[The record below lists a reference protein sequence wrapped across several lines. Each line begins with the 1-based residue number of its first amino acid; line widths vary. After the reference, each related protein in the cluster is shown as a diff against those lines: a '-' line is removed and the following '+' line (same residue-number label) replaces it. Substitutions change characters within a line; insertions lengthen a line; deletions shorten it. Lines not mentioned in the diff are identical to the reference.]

1 MRPEEQSAVEFLIEH
16 HLDLSAVMNSRDL
29 YDPSTA
35 RMLADRI
42 GTLERLKLLTV
53 MTYGDISAV
62 NPAAMTPWRLEQL
75 WQTYRVAHQE
85 LVREL
90 ETDRIQELPQDVPL
104 PAEFIRGF
112 PIRYLRTH
120 TPEEIQTHIELEELS
135 RPASVAAKIDRLA
148 GVYRATIVARDM
160 SGLFASLAGGLSS
173 FGMDIVKAEAFSNA
187 AGLVLDTF
195 MFADPK
201 RTLELNPQEMERLQ
215 YTLEQVALGKLD
227 VRKLLNGRPAPD
239 KHKRRGIDP
248 RVHFDGQA
256 GTTTTLVEIIA
267 EDR

>member
-42 GTLERLKLLTV
+42 GTLESLKLLTI
-53 MTYGDISAV
+53 MPYGDISAV

-90 ETDRIQELPQDVPL
+90 ETDRIQELPQDLSL
-104 PAEFIRGF
+104 PGEFIRGF

-120 TPEEIQTHIELEELS
+120 APEEIQTHKELEELS
-135 RPASVAAKIDRLA
+135 RPAGVAAKIDRL
-148 GVYRATIVARDM
+148 GDVYRATIVARDM
-160 SGLFASLAGGLSS
+160 PGLFASLAGGLLS
-173 FGMDIVKAEAFSNA
+173 FGMGVVKGGAFFHA
-187 AGLVLDTF
+187 H
-195 MFADPK
+195 
-201 RTLELNPQEMERLQ
+201 R
-215 YTLEQVALGKLD
+215 
-227 VRKLLNGRPAPD
+227 
-239 KHKRRGIDP
+239 
-248 RVHFDGQA
+248 
-256 GTTTTLVEIIA
+256 
-267 EDR
+267 

>member
-90 ETDRIQELPQDVPL
+90 ETERIIAVPQELPPSSD
-104 PAEFIRGF
+104 FIKGF
-112 PIRYLRTH
+112 PVRYL
-120 TPEEIQTHIELEELS
+120 
-135 RPASVAAKIDRLA
+135 
-148 GVYRATIVARDM
+148 
-160 SGLFASLAGGLSS
+160 
-173 FGMDIVKAEAFSNA
+173 
-187 AGLVLDTF
+187 
-195 MFADPK
+195 
-201 RTLELNPQEMERLQ
+201 
-215 YTLEQVALGKLD
+215 
-227 VRKLLNGRPAPD
+227 
-239 KHKRRGIDP
+239 
-248 RVHFDGQA
+248 
-256 GTTTTLVEIIA
+256 
-267 EDR
+267 